1 MTKGTQYVI
10 LVGLIILVVFGAF
23 IAIAVMAGGMS
34 Q

>member
-1 MTKGTQYVI
+1 MTKGTQYAI

-23 IAIAVMAGGMS
+23 IGIAVFAGAMS